1 METNLGWTEQV
12 FRELFNEFNL
22 YPRSIQDLMGYF
34 RYLQYTGIGNR
45 TLPYQF
51 MIVNEEDGEGD
62 LNLVKAINRYID
74 QVFHEKRRIMSISE
88 RELLDRQ
95 EDIFRN
101 LKDTD
106 ILVINDCIPEEMS
119 DEDRQIWMR
128 LSEFF
133 ERKPA
138 IVKFLVAS
146 RNIIYL
152 RFRPVD
158 HIFFRT
164 FRNHLETIIPRNEE
178 TILFCMERILSE
190 EGYLLMDDFKTDME
204 AYVCT
209 VYPKADLKER
219 AFLKDLVTRV
229 KLEYFKKIK
238 EDNHILTGEHVPFYK
253 KDIVTEPETDTEAE
267 TKDLEAEPVTNERE
281 VSKANEQSVSVE
293 YSLHFKDYEFS
304 SVLDNGSNNEKNVL
318 ILSMST
324 LPRVDLKKGQKVR
337 STTYW
342 AEIPEAEKTDISENN
357 QKQSFAFFRGISQLE
372 AGTKYWMTR
381 LAAAGRHLDRIII
394 CTTPET
400 LEDVEAYDDK
410 SAVTVYKE
418 GILGF
423 IKDPQSEDT
432 VLSKIVKQSPHVT
445 ELRERE
451 AEDVLSRTG
460 WKYEDDSIQSVLD
473 QFDTIDTNSIDFYN
487 LGNNSGRQKAIRD
500 TLFYTINKGDYSGD
514 SMPEIR
520 QMNQL
525 YKQIRDVLS
534 DDQGTRIN
542 IYLDAQGGQRT
553 FFNLI
558 FSLFSMQ
565 NRDIMEIK
573 GVSAIDFDPRKP
585 IHLIRDVTEE
595 FQTVDLVSAVKAFS
609 LYGRGDLL
617 TSYYKKAGQEENGGL
632 IESIQTI
639 ADSISISNPS
649 AFEDG
654 IEQLKGQLADEVTGS
669 SSYYY
674 LEQELL
680 DKYRLLLS
688 EENSVLTTVK
698 WCIDNK
704 FYQQAL
710 SFIEDKMPSYIL
722 EKLFHLAYREITDN
736 NNRNWEWINELDQN
750 ASDYRT
756 KLKDIEKATGDHKFY
771 VSIPGKFLYQCFS
784 TLRSNMDQDYVYSIC
799 CAIMDK
805 TLSENDVSTIISW
818 ILKEDSY
825 LPIRTK
831 IARCLLNLNLQNGRK
846 INLGELS
853 DAAKRSGN
861 TGRIYSDNKMRTE
874 LINKTFIK
882 GYNAKDYEDAK
893 VGDSR
898 FDEKHFRRVLFNLNQ
913 KNSIINESDENGRK
927 ALDIICGAFSVFLQ
941 QGNQR
946 TKMFPGFK
954 AGMLPFLVDIINSTG
969 KNDNPGTEKNDNS
982 SVDKN
987 DIPLKTKL
995 EDRIKKKTKHSGDLA
1010 HYCYGK
1016 YADIMHAA
1024 YDWNDD
1030 HLKNLI
1036 GKSEN
1041 NPGSE
1046 KDVDS
1051 ELKQYIRFHKTMGK
1065 LQRNDGFYDSG
1076 YDDYDELVKLN
1087 SHFPKVI
1094 HQANH
1099 RYSIL
1104 GQAVDFSAGQ
1114 ERHWQKLKYSKAGL
1128 MNIYRHDNK
1137 IRMEF
1142 SPVGK
1147 KKDEKGWEILC
1158 EIPTVNPEYI
1168 ELLDQFMGLHA
1179 ALKQERN
1186 VCNHASERGVRLSV
1200 QYIRNMLDL
1209 YTQMADR
1216 LENWNIDVLG
1226 K

>member
-1 METNLGWTEQV
+1 METNLGRTEQV
-12 FRELFNEFNL
+12 FSEIFDEFNL
-22 YPRSIQDLMGYF
+22 YPRSIQDLLGYF

-51 MIVNEEDGEGD
+51 MILNAEDGEGD
-62 LNLVKAINRYID
+62 LDLVKAINRYID

-95 EDIFRN
+95 EDIFRD

-119 DEDRQIWMR
+119 DEDRQIWMH
-128 LSEFF
+128 LSDAF
-133 ERKPA
+133 EKRPS
-138 IVKFLVAS
+138 IVKFLTAP
-146 RNIIYL
+146 RDLIYL

-178 TILFCMERILSE
+178 SILFCLDRVLSE
-190 EGYLLMDDFKTDME
+190 EGYLLTDGFKTDME
-204 AYVCT
+204 AYVRT

-219 AFLKDLVTRV
+219 AFLKDLVTRI
-229 KLEYFKKIK
+229 KLEYYKKIK
-238 EDNHILTGEHVPFYK
+238 EDDQILTGEHVPFYI
-253 KDIVTEPETDTEAE
+253 KDPVTEPEKDTEAE
-267 TKDLEAEPVTNERE
+267 PEKDTNAEPVAGNNVKDE
-281 VSKANEQSVSVE
+281 SVVKSAPAE
-293 YSLHFKDYEFS
+293 YPLHFKHYEFS
-304 SVLDNGSNNEKNVL
+304 AGSDSANNDEKNVL

-324 LPRVDLKKGQKVR
+324 LPRVDPDKGQKVR
-337 STTYW
+337 SSLYW
-342 AEIPEAEKTDISENN
+342 AEIPEAENADTSDIGN
-357 QKQSFAFFRGISQLE
+357 KQSYAFFRGISQLE

-381 LAAAGRHLDRIII
+381 LAAAGKHLDRIII

-400 LEDVEAYDDK
+400 WENVKAYDEK

-418 GILGF
+418 GILAF
-423 IKDPQSEDT
+423 VKVLQSGDT
-432 VLSKIVKQSPHVT
+432 VLSKIVNQSPHVT
-445 ELRERE
+445 VLGERE
-451 AEDVLSRTG
+451 AKDVLYRT
-460 WKYEDDSIQSVLD
+460 KQAYDDDSIQAALNQLD
-473 QFDTIDTNSIDFYN
+473 KIDTDSIDFFDS
-487 LGNNSGRQKAIRD
+487 GNDSGRQKEIED
-500 TLFYTINKGDYSGD
+500 TLFNTINKGDYTGD
-514 SMPEIR
+514 SMSEIR

-534 DDQGTRIN
+534 DDQDTRIN

-565 NRDIMEIK
+565 NRDIMEIR
-573 GVSAIDFDPRKP
+573 GVSAIDFVPGKP

-595 FQTVDLVSAVKAFS
+595 FNTIQLVSAVKAFS
-609 LYGRGDLL
+609 EYGRGDLL
-617 TSYYKKAGQEENGGL
+617 TSYYQKADQEENGGL

-649 AFEDG
+649 AFESG
-654 IEQLKGQLADEVTGS
+654 IEQLKGQLAGEAAGS

-674 LEQELL
+674 LEQELM

-688 EENSVLTTVK
+688 DQNSVLTTVK

-722 EKLFHLAYREITDN
+722 DKYFHIAYREIVDN
-736 NNRNWEWINELDQN
+736 NNGNWKWINELDQN
-750 ASDYRT
+750 ASDY
-756 KLKDIEKATGDHKFY
+756 KSNLKDVEKVTGDNKFY

-784 TLRSNMDQDYVYSIC
+784 TLRSNMDQAYVYRIC
-799 CAIMDK
+799 FEIMDK
-805 TLSENDVSTIISW
+805 TLSDNDVGTIISW
-818 ILKEDSY
+818 ILKEASY
-825 LPIRTK
+825 VPVRTK
-831 IARCLLNLNLQNGRK
+831 IARFLLKLNLQKGKK
-846 INLGELS
+846 IQIKELS
-853 DAAKRSGN
+853 DAAKSSGN
-861 TGRIYSDNKMRTE
+861 TESMYFNHKMRTK
-874 LINKTFIK
+874 LISTAFIES
-882 GYNAKDYEDAK
+882 YDAKDYEDVK
-893 VGDSR
+893 EGDSR
-898 FDEKHFRRVLFNLNQ
+898 FDEKHFKRVLFSLY
-913 KNSIINESDENGRK
+913 KTNSNISANDRNAKK
-927 ALDIICGAFSVFLQ
+927 ALDIICSAFSVFLQ

-954 AGMLPFLVDIINSTG
+954 AGMIPFLMDIINSAD
-969 KNDNPGTEKNDNS
+969 KNDDSGTDKSDNAS
-982 SVDKN
+982 TDKK
-987 DIPLKTKL
+987 DIPLKIKL
-995 EDRIKKKTKHSGDLA
+995 EDPLKKKTGHSGDFA
-1010 HYCYGK
+1010 HYCYGQ
-1016 YADIMHAA
+1016 YADFMQAV
-1024 YDWNDD
+1024 YDWDD
-1030 HLKNLI
+1030 DYLKNLI
-1036 GKSEN
+1036 EKPEN
-1041 NPGSE
+1041 IPGSE
-1046 KDVDS
+1046 ADVDS
-1051 ELKQYIRFHKTMGK
+1051 KLKQYIHFHKLMGK

-1087 SHFPKVI
+1087 SDFPRVI

-1104 GQAVDFSAGQ
+1104 GRAVDFSAGQ
-1114 ERHWQKLKYSKAGL
+1114 KQPWQKLEDPKAGL
-1128 MNIYRHDNK
+1128 KNIYINDNR

-1142 SPVGK
+1142 GPFGR
-1147 KKDEKGWEILC
+1147 KKDTKGWDILC
-1158 EIPTVNPEYI
+1158 EIPTVNQAYI

-1216 LENWNIDVLG
+1216 LEKWNTDMR
-1226 K
+1226 